1 MLDEFIIKQCKDN
14 NEIRLTKITNLEHA
28 ITQIERIISES
39 KLDSQELNA
48 LRKKLSNSLQ
58 ELDYLYLIDS
68 KNEQGIS

>member
-39 KLDSQELNA
+39 KLDSQELNV

-58 ELDYLYLIDS
+58 ELEYLYLIDS

>member
-28 ITQIERIISES
+28 TTQIERIISES
-39 KLDSQELNA
+39 KLDSQELNV

-58 ELDYLYLIDS
+58 ELEYLYLIDS